1 MDVLTTFLDFGDG
14 HVERL
19 ASILKECGL
28 NEMTCAEELL
38 ASLTSTADGLVAGP
52 VGFLILFVAVVGC
65 NWLFLLI
72 QTLYTSWTPQGG
84 WRLTGRARLLIR

>member
-19 ASILKECGL
+19 ASILKECSL

-38 ASLTSTADGLVAGP
+38 ASLTSTADGFIAGP
-52 VGFLILFVAVVGC
+52 ASFLT
-65 NWLFLLI
+65 LLL
-72 QTLYTSWTPQGG
+72 Q
-84 WRLTGRARLLIR
+84 